1 MTLRGLT
8 GKVAIVTGAA
18 GGLGGATVHR
28 LAEEGVNVVA
38 VDLAESAAKEVA
50 AAAPGRAIGVGADV
64 STEDGVDAYMRAAVG
79 AFGRVDLHHLNA
91 GIAGSLADLV
101 DVSVDEWEKVMAV
114 NLRGPFLGVRAAFRH
129 YLERG
134 GVGSI
139 VVTSSIAGLRGSND
153 LLAYTTSK
161 HGTVGLVHGA
171 AVYGGPIGV
180 RVNAVAPG
188 IVPTPIFG
196 EAGMADM
203 RRRASTSP
211 LRRAGRPDE
220 VAATVAFLLSD
231 ESSYVTGE
239 IFSVDGGASVQNTN
253 RRGGGAGLWDV
264 SVTDEAILKQHQ
276 LGAAPQETSQQAAR

>member
-1 MTLRGLT
+1 MTLRGLA
-8 GKVAIVTGAA
+8 GKVAVVTGAA
-18 GGLGGATVHR
+18 GGLGHAAVQR
-28 LAEEGVNVVA
+28 LSEEGVKVVA
-38 VDLAESAAKEVA
+38 VDLDEGAARAVA
-50 AAAPGRAIGVGADV
+50 DSVPGEAIGVAADV
-64 STEDGVDAYMRAAVG
+64 STEAGVDAYMQAAVT
-79 AFGRVDLHHLNA
+79 AFGQVDLHHLNA

-101 DVSVDEWEKVMAV
+101 DVTVEEWDQVMAV

-134 GVGSI
+134 GTGSI
-139 VVTSSIAGLRGSND
+139 VVTASIAGLRGSND

-196 EAGMADM
+196 EAGMEDM
-203 RRRASTSP
+203 RNRAGTSP
-211 LRRAGRPDE
+211 LRRAGRAEE
-220 VAATVAFLLSD
+220 VAAAVAFLLSD

-239 IFSVDGGASVQNTN
+239 VFSVDGGASVQNTN

-264 SVTDEAILKQHQ
+264 AVTDRVLIERHQ
-276 LGAAPQETSQQAAR
+276 AGPMQLQVAPR

>member
-1 MTLRGLT
+1 MTLRGLD
-8 GKVAIVTGAA
+8 GKVAVVTGAA
-18 GGLGGATVHR
+18 GGLGQATVER
-28 LAEEGVNVVA
+28 LVAEGVKVVA
-38 VDLAESAAKEVA
+38 VDLDEAAAKKVA
-50 AAAPGRAIGVGADV
+50 ASVGEEAVGFGADV
-64 STEDGVDAYMRAAVG
+64 TTEEGVDAYMRAAVD

-101 DVSVDEWEKVMAV
+101 DVSVEEWEKVMAV

-134 GVGSI
+134 SVGSI
-139 VVTSSIAGLRGSND
+139 VVTASIAGLRGSND

-203 RRRASTSP
+203 RGRAGTSP
-211 LRRAGRPDE
+211 LRRAGRPEE

-253 RRGGGAGLWDV
+253 RRAGGAGLWDV
-264 SVTDEAILKQHQ
+264 AVTDEALLARHAA
-276 LGAAPQETSQQAAR
+276 GAAGTQEATR

>member
-1 MTLRGLT
+1 MTLRGLA
-8 GKVAIVTGAA
+8 GKVAVVTGAA
-18 GGLGGATVHR
+18 GGLGRATVRR
-28 LAEEGVNVVA
+28 LTEEGVKVVA
-38 VDLAESAAKEVA
+38 VDLDESAVKEVA
-50 AAAPGRAIGVGADV
+50 DAVPGRAIGVGADV
-64 STEDGVDAYMRAAVG
+64 TTEAGVEAYMEAAVA
-79 AFGRVDLHHLNA
+79 AFGGVDLHHLNA

-101 DVSVDEWEKVMAV
+101 DVSVEEWDKVMAV

-134 GVGSI
+134 SVGSI
-139 VVTSSIAGLRGSND
+139 VITSSIAGLRGSND

-203 RRRASTSP
+203 RRRAATSP

-220 VAATVAFLLSD
+220 VAAAVAWLLSD
-231 ESSYVTGE
+231 EAGYVTGA
-239 IFSVDGGASVQNTN
+239 ILSADGGASVQNTN

-264 SVTDEAILKQHQ
+264 SVTDHAILERHRT
-276 LGAAPQETSQQAAR
+276 GSETVR

>member
-1 MTLRGLT
+1 MTLRGLA
-8 GKVAIVTGAA
+8 GKVAVVTGAA
-18 GGLGGATVHR
+18 GGLGRATVRR
-28 LAEEGVNVVA
+28 LTEEGARVVA
-38 VDLAESAAKEVA
+38 VDLDESAAKEVA
-50 AAAPGRAIGVGADV
+50 AAAPGRAVGVGADV
-64 STEDGVDAYMRAAVG
+64 STEDGVEAYMEAALA
-79 AFGRVDLHHLNA
+79 AFGGVDLHHLNA

-101 DVSVDEWEKVMAV
+101 DVSVEEWDKVMAV

-134 GVGSI
+134 SAGSI
-139 VVTSSIAGLRGSND
+139 VITSSIAGLRGSND

-203 RRRASTSP
+203 RRRATTSP

-220 VAATVAFLLSD
+220 VAAAVAWLLSD
-231 ESSYVTGE
+231 EAGYVTGA
-239 IFSVDGGASVQNTN
+239 ILSADGGASVQNTN

-264 SVTDEAILKQHQ
+264 SVTDQAILERHRT
-276 LGAAPQETSQQAAR
+276 GSETVR